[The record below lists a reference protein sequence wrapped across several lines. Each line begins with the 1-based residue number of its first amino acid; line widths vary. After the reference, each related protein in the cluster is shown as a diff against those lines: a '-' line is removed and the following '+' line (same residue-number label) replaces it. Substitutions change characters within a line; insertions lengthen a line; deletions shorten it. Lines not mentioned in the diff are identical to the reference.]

1 MRYYASLSAEY
12 LKTFA
17 DKTHR
22 LMKCGRLP
30 KVIKAA
36 GISP

>member
-1 MRYYASLSAEY
+1 MRKFASLSAEY

-22 LMKCGRLP
+22 LMKSGRLSN
-30 KVIKAA
+30 VIKAT
-36 GISP
+36 GIA